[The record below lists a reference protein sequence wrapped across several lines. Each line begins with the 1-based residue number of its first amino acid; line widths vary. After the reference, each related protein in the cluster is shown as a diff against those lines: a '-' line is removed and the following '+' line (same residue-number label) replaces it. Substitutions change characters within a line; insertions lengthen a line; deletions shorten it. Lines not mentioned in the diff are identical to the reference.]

1 MLIRDDIEREL
12 LDRAESDDAFR
23 ARLLDNPNDAVR
35 EALSLNIPSNV
46 TLKVHE
52 EDATSIHLVLPANRE
67 LSEEELA
74 SIAGGKPDG

>member
-1 MLIRDDIEREL
+1 MIIRDEIERAL
-12 LDRAESDDAFR
+12 LDKAESDDSFR
-23 ARLLDNPNDAVR
+23 ALLLENPNDAVR

-52 EDATSIHLVLPANRE
+52 EDATSIHLVLPASSQ

-74 SIAGGKPDG
+74 SIAGGKSDG